1 MRLIRK
7 AGLLLVRDG
16 RMLLCRKRG
25 RIGKL
30 ILPGG
35 KFEHNESAIECL
47 HREIREELG
56 DVRLDGLE
64 PVGTYEDVA
73 AESGKWIRV
82 ELFSGR
88 LEGAPQASS
97 EIRELVWFGEEDDRS
112 QLAPS
117 LANKIIPDLIARKL
131 LPWGS

>member
-1 MRLIRK
+1 MKLIHK
-7 AGLLLVRDG
+7 AGLLLVRDS

-35 KFEHNESAIECL
+35 KFENQETAVECL
-47 HREIREELG
+47 RREIREELG
-56 DVRLDGLE
+56 DVRLHGLQ

-73 AESGKWIRV
+73 AESGKRIRV
-82 ELFSGR
+82 ELFSGF
-88 LEGAPQASS
+88 LDGSPQARS
-97 EIRELVWFGEEDDRS
+97 EIQELVWFGETDDRS

-117 LANKIIPDLIARKL
+117 LTNKIIPDLISRRL
-131 LPWGS
+131 LPWRK

>member
-1 MRLIRK
+1 MRLIHK

-35 KFEHNESAIECL
+35 KFEHNETAIECL
-47 HREIREELG
+47 QREIREELG
-56 DVRLDGLE
+56 DVLLDSLQS
-64 PVGTYEDVA
+64 VGVYEDAA
-73 AESGKWIRV
+73 AESGKHIRV

-88 LEGAPQASS
+88 IEGSPTANS
-97 EIRELVWFGEEDDRS
+97 EIRELVWFGETDERS

-117 LANKIIPDLIARKL
+117 LVNKIIPDLIARRL
-131 LPWGS
+131 LPWQS